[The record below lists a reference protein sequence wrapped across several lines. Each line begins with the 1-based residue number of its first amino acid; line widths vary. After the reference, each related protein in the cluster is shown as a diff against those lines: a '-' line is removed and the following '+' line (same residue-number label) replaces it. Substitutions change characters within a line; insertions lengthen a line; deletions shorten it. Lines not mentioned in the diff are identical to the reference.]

1 MNFNMMIH
9 IVILIMIRMMRIMI
23 LLKMVV
29 IMVMIMVNVMLRV
42 LLPLIRKV
50 ITTTTIIIMD
60 PCYSYP
66 EEMLHFPFMIYA
78 AALVKTITTKMV
90 VPKKTT
96 NNHPQVQVNLSIME
110 HCIPVYVIIVMMN
123 YSMSH

>member
-1 MNFNMMIH
+1 MMKNMK
-9 IVILIMIRMMRIMI
+9 
-23 LLKMVV
+23 LLVV
-29 IMVMIMVNVMLRV
+29 IMVMIMVSVMLRV

-50 ITTTTIIIMD
+50 IIIIMD

-78 AALVKTITTKMV
+78 AVLVKTITTKMV

-96 NNHPQVQVNLSIME
+96 KNNLQVQVNNFFQTIME

-123 YSMSH
+123 YSM